1 VNLLDRYVVREF
13 LGVLLPVLLGFVVLY
28 LIVDFFDR
36 LDILLRHDASVY
48 SAVKYFAFKVPLMV
62 TQVLPPAILVAS
74 LLSLG
79 LLNRRNE
86 ITSMRAAGVSLG
98 QTARPLLIVAALVSL
113 LALAWDEIVVP
124 YCAREFQ
131 YVNNIEIRKR
141 AQRGI
146 FSDREIWY
154 RGAQGIY
161 NIEHV
166 DQKQG
171 TLYGLTIYKIDPAF
185 GIRTILEVPKAKWT
199 SKGWDAEGAVEHIA
213 KPNGDLE
220 THPVE
225 VREQII
231 SETLNDFLEVHR
243 EPEELSYF
251 ALRARIQQLSQQG
264 IDPSGYLV
272 ALQMKLAVPF
282 ASLVLAW
289 VGIPLAGR
297 VRRHPSIAA
306 TLGAGLLVGAGYW
319 VILAF
324 GKSLGDTSV
333 LPAIP
338 AAWAANVLYLLLGG
352 VFFLSSE

>member
-1 VNLLDRYVVREF
+1 MTLLDRYIVREF
-13 LGVLLPVLLGFVVLY
+13 LGIFLPVLLGFVVLY

-48 SAVKYFAFKVPLMV
+48 AAMKYFAFKVPLMV

-86 ITSMRAAGVSLG
+86 ITSMRAAGVSLA
-98 QTARPLLIVAALVSL
+98 QTARPLLIVAALISI
-113 LALAWDEIVVP
+113 LALAWDEGVVP
-124 YCAREFQ
+124 YSARQFQ
-131 YVNNIEIRKR
+131 YVNNVEIRKR
-141 AQRGI
+141 APRGI

-171 TLYGLTIYKIDPAF
+171 TLYRLTIYQVDPAF
-185 GIRTILEVPKAKWT
+185 GLKTILEIPTATWT
-199 SKGWDAEGAVEHIA
+199 ASGWEAHGAVEHIVT
-213 KPNGDLE
+213 PNGDLE
-220 THPVE
+220 TRPVE
-225 VREQII
+225 MREPVI
-231 SETLNDFLEVHR
+231 SETLSDFLEVHR
-243 EPEELSYF
+243 EPEELSYL
-251 ALRARIQQLSQQG
+251 ALRARVQQLSQQG
-264 IDPSGYLV
+264 IDASGDLV

-282 ASLVLAW
+282 ASFVLAW

-319 VILAF
+319 LILAF
-324 GKSLGDTSV
+324 GKSLGDTTV

-352 VFFLSSE
+352 VLFLGSE